1 MRFWLLTIVFAL
13 SFPFVAQATGREG
26 VPVRD
31 REANLIAWDQAMA
44 ALRALRD
51 EAHPEIPA
59 PVQEENTAALAVA
72 SLDLGEMEGA
82 GTALS
87 ADDLVFV
94 FDDDETEEIT
104 VAETTEILSAEEAE
118 TVAAAAPDGEEG
130 TDTETASSTE
140 DFAFVFDDEEEGGE
154 LAKPKKDA
162 LAGAP
167 LVPATETKE
176 GDDAQTNESSRQLA
190 AKDKEASEEERELV
204 PLLRQQPLR
213 IGELRAPRPGRPSA
227 NPLEG
232 MDQRTMRDAILRPV
246 EFGEASLGF
255 EPPDWTEP
263 LRDIEADSMTADLGT
278 GETILKDHVR
288 LRLGQMDFE
297 SDSFRFSEQ
306 EGHYEAVGK
315 VLVQQHLSR
324 LSADKLRYT
333 APEKEEV
340 EKDFILEP
348 GPDEQGSARKRLTM
362 GRLLAE
368 NLHVEEPT
376 RELFA
381 EFVDYDFAS
390 QTGEMRGARGT
401 ATVFRYEAE
410 KIEILGPDSAIF
422 ENVSLTTCPNEPPH
436 YRIHLKRLEIQDRDN
451 VKAEKLRLQLGKFK
465 TPLYIPIVRTG
476 ANQPM
481 MLDYDSGTRAATG
494 YYINTGVQFDLSPN
508 VSLGPRIMPTAK
520 QGFGLGAD
528 MYYDFMS
535 KPTSPLYRTQGELHG
550 LYTTKDRG
558 HYLWRHRYED
568 SEDFVLRMESEHWS
582 DKNYFKDF
590 FYEEFRN
597 RTTPR
602 TFAHLIYRQP
612 SYIATAT
619 ARVNTHAWLD
629 EAEQLPEAT
638 FHLVERPLAGSL
650 MASFDTISGYYRQ
663 KYRGLEG
670 IRSVSTGRLSLDWNP
685 LPYLGVTPF
694 IESQATWYQHLAYRD
709 TDYFR
714 FNHTAGLTLLT
725 RFHKIYPGMLGFSA
739 IKHVVE
745 PSITY
750 SYSPSASLHA
760 SEVPQMDAYDSVFG
774 RSRIETKLSNLF
786 YGKDAETDE
795 VWRVGRLTLYH
806 GADFWNEV
814 QKSQDFEIELDVR
827 PRPWWGTQFVLERH
841 DVSGGNR
848 YMKKRSLAGAL
859 GQVTSLYNRYNSLI
873 NTYNPYDPSNYFNQQ
888 GALTPQLS
896 LLERSRIERSLEQ
909 KALYTDYTRMLTQVY
924 YDNTMLGGRLSS
936 RVGFAYTD
944 TAGTVF
950 NREVLY
956 GLGYKLG
963 EHWGVSFEHIYS
975 LREREMIRQTYELRR
990 KFDCWESAVR
1000 FRDRG
1005 SGFDVNL
1012 EVSLVAFPGSRIRF

>member
-1 MRFWLLTIVFAL
+1 MLLRVLGISLALLQPFA
-13 SFPFVAQATGREG
+13 AQAAEG
-26 VPVRD
+26 GAVRVRD
-31 REANLIAWDQAMA
+31 REANLAAWDRAMT
-44 ALRALRD
+44 ALLALRD
-51 EAHPEIPA
+51 EAQPA
-59 PVQEENTAALAVA
+59 LPV
-72 SLDLGEMEGA
+72 DLGEDN
-82 GTALS
+82 TAPLTVAS
-87 ADDLVFV
+87 ADLA
-94 FDDDETEEIT
+94 ELGESTA
-104 VAETTEILSAEEAE
+104 VAAEAE
-118 TVAAAAPDGEEG
+118 
-130 TDTETASSTE
+130 SFS
-140 DFAFVFDDEEEGGE
+140 FVFDDEDFEESLESGLPAATEETIPE
-154 LAKPKKDA
+154 LESSEEKTAESQAPAEGDKGIEIVQESPEKELSDEEETD
-162 LAGAP
+162 AP
-167 LVPATETKE
+167 LF
-176 GDDAQTNESSRQLA
+176 
-190 AKDKEASEEERELV
+190 
-204 PLLRQQPLR
+204 RQQPLR
-213 IGELRAPRPGRPSA
+213 VGELRAPRPGRPSA

-232 MDQRTMRDAILRPV
+232 MDKRTLRDAITRPV

-263 LRDIEADSMTADLGT
+263 LRDIEADSMTADLAT
-278 GETILKDHVR
+278 RETVLKDHVR
-288 LRLGQMDFE
+288 LRLGEMDFE

-306 EGHYEAVGK
+306 EGHYEAQGNVI
-315 VLVQQHLSR
+315 VQQHQSR
-324 LSADKLRYT
+324 LSADRLSYT
-333 APEKEEV
+333 APAREEV
-340 EKDFILEP
+340 EEIFILEP
-348 GPDEQGSARKRLTM
+348 GPDEQGFARKRLTM

-376 RELFA
+376 RELHA
-381 EFVDYDFAS
+381 AWVDYDFAT
-390 QTGEMRGARGT
+390 QTGELRDAWGT

-410 KIEILGPDSAIF
+410 KVEIFGPDNAHF
-422 ENVSLTTCPNEPPH
+422 ENISLTTCFKDPPH
-436 YRIHLKRLEIQDRDN
+436 YKIHLRKLEIQDREN
-451 VKAEKLRLQLGKFK
+451 IRAEKLQLQLGKFK
-465 TPLYIPIVRTG
+465 LPFYMPLIQAG
-476 ANQPM
+476 ANQAM

-494 YYINTGVQFDLSPN
+494 YYINTGVQFDITPEL
-508 VSLGPRIMPTAK
+508 SLGPRIMPTAK

-568 SEDFVLRMESEHWS
+568 NEDFVLRMESEHWS
-582 DKNYFKDF
+582 DRDYFKDF

-602 TFAHLIYRQP
+602 SFAHLLYRQP

-619 ARVNTHAWLD
+619 ARLNTHSWLN
-629 EAEQLPEAT
+629 ESEQLPEAT
-638 FHLVERPLAGSL
+638 FHLIERPLTGPL
-650 MASFDTISGYYRQ
+650 MASFDTVSGYYRQ
-663 KYRGLEG
+663 KFRGLEG

-709 TDYFR
+709 SDYFR

-725 RFHKIYPGMLGFSA
+725 RFHKIYPGLLGFSA

-750 SYSPSASLHA
+750 SYTPSTSLRA

-774 RSRIETKLSNLF
+774 RNRVETKLSNLF

-814 QKSQDFEIELDVR
+814 QKSQDYEVEIDIR

-841 DVSGGNR
+841 DVNGGSRRQN
-848 YMKKRSLAGAL
+848 KAQLSTLL
-859 GQVTSLYNRYNSLI
+859 GKASNLYGRYNQLS
-873 NTYNPYDPSNYFNQQ
+873 NTYSPYDPDNLFNQQ
-888 GALTPQLS
+888 GFSISQLS
-896 LLERSRIERSLEQ
+896 LPDRSRYDRSEEH
-909 KALYTDYTRMLTQVY
+909 KALYTDYTRLLTQVY
-924 YDNTMLGGRLSS
+924 YDNTLLGGRLSS

-950 NREVLY
+950 NREILY

-963 EHWGVSFEHIYS
+963 EHWGVGFEHIYS
-975 LREREMIRQTYELRR
+975 LRERDMIRQTYEVRR